1 MSPPPPPPPAGAPL
15 TRDESGALAV
25 RLPALAR
32 PFTLSFDEGAL
43 DRRARQGGEL
53 LFKAT
58 GAARP
63 RPPRVVD
70 ATAGLCREA
79 FLMASA
85 GAEVW
90 ALERERA
97 LFELARDALRRCA
110 APAAARLRLEHADAL
125 ARLPALAEGE
135 AEVVYLD
142 PMFPHRDKSA
152 AVAREAQVLQALAAA
167 PPDEGE
173 AGRLLA
179 AALAAA
185 VYRVVVKRPL
195 RAPPLPGPAPTASI
209 TGTVIRYDVYGKR
222 RLP

>member
-1 MSPPPPPPPAGAPL
+1 MSAAPPAAPRVSL
-15 TRDESGALAV
+15 ERDEQGALVAL
-25 RLPALAR
+25 LPTLAR
-32 PFTLSFDEGAL
+32 PFALSFDEGAL
-43 DRRARQGGEL
+43 DRRAQQGGEL
-53 LFKAT
+53 LFRAT

-63 RPPRVVD
+63 RPPRVID

-90 ALERERA
+90 ALEREEELFA
-97 LFELARDALRRCA
+97 LAADALARSRS
-110 APAAARLRLEHADAL
+110 PAAARLRLERADAL
-125 ARLPALAEGE
+125 ERLPALMGGE

-142 PMFPHRDKSA
+142 PMFPHRQKSA

-167 PPDEGE
+167 PPDEEE

-195 RAPPLPGPAPTASI
+195 KAPPLPGPLPTASL
-209 TGTVIRYDVYGKR
+209 TGSVIRYDIYGKR
-222 RLP
+222 RFP

>member
-1 MSPPPPPPPAGAPL
+1 MSPPPPPHAAAL
-15 TRDESGALAV
+15 TRNTNGALS
-25 RLPALAR
+25 LHLHSLAR

-43 DRRARQGGEL
+43 DRRAQQGGEL

-63 RPPRVVD
+63 SPPRVVD

-90 ALERERA
+90 AIEREEA
-97 LFELARDALRRCA
+97 LFELASDALRRSQS
-110 APAAARLRLEHADAL
+110 PAAARLHIERADAL
-125 ARLPALAEGE
+125 ERLPTLGE
-135 AEVVYLD
+135 RAEVVYLD
-142 PMFPHRDKSA
+142 PMFPHRQKSA

-167 PPDEGE
+167 PPSDAE
-173 AGRLLA
+173 AAQLLA
-179 AALAAA
+179 VALEVA

-195 RAPPLPGPAPTASI
+195 KAPPLPGPPPTASI
-209 TGTVIRYDVYGKR
+209 KGSVIRYDLYGKR
-222 RLP
+222 KLV